1 MHDERHDSKV
11 MADKAMLNGSPRHAR
26 SLKSVPSRKC
36 TNEECESDGWSQL
49 PTEIV
54 TNILALLDPAAD
66 QSTLVQCLF
75 VSRSFHHGAK
85 QALYSRPHFTS
96 TYRVA
101 QFITCIRHCESSGL
115 LVKQLDLSQLRNGD
129 SSFVA
134 GWRDWRLRHIT
145 PVRSRRPS
153 SVLSLESG
161 STTGSSRGYRSNS
174 SVSSFSSSSGG
185 SRESL
190 GEPQGKWASLWTK
203 FKRGGRD
210 KVQHKLRESKIG
222 SPSPYLLTHS
232 RSRSSS
238 SATYQHANRGMSQ
251 YPACKDLPLGHVL
264 HLLRICRNLV
274 SLDLS
279 HLALSADF
287 ELPQSGQPQPRSM
300 VPGVS
305 VEPRAMY
312 LTDSTRPLDNTAN
325 LKKLNPEQLFDILLE
340 RANIRTVRMD
350 HIVWVRQS
358 MVADFVLRSYQLKRT
373 SELSFN
379 RSGLQRHLAWTC
391 EGDLQDLV
399 ALVLMDYVVGLDNLA
414 LQQLFPTKHNTCLT
428 HPDIMEISQ
437 VFDVPLNKDVFP
449 ARLTVLRG
457 NKTGYRLRK
466 LCPQYLSLVVS
477 LAESGAAVKNV
488 IDRRLYKRAR
498 NVSKRLKELRNTDL
512 RRSMGQNYLLPG
524 AEGIDV

>member
-1 MHDERHDSKV
+1 
-11 MADKAMLNGSPRHAR
+11 
-26 SLKSVPSRKC
+26 
-36 TNEECESDGWSQL
+36 
-49 PTEIV
+49 
-54 TNILALLDPAAD
+54 
-66 QSTLVQCLF
+66 
-75 VSRSFHHGAK
+75 
-85 QALYSRPHFTS
+85 
-96 TYRVA
+96 
-101 QFITCIRHCESSGL
+101 
-115 LVKQLDLSQLRNGD
+115 
-129 SSFVA
+129 
-134 GWRDWRLRHIT
+134 
-145 PVRSRRPS
+145 
-153 SVLSLESG
+153 
-161 STTGSSRGYRSNS
+161 
-174 SVSSFSSSSGG
+174 
-185 SRESL
+185 
-190 GEPQGKWASLWTK
+190 
-203 FKRGGRD
+203 
-210 KVQHKLRESKIG
+210 
-222 SPSPYLLTHS
+222 
-232 RSRSSS
+232 
-238 SATYQHANRGMSQ
+238 MSQ